1 MEVALPE
8 ADHALALPFFVAV
21 DTLAR
26 VEQLHLAEDQLVLAE
41 AMEVGLLGDLK
52 QL

>member
-1 MEVALPE
+1 MPE
-8 ADHALALPFFVAV
+8 ADRALALPFFIAV

-26 VEQLHLAEDQLVLAE
+26 VEQLDLGEEQLALAE
-41 AMEVGLLGDLK
+41 ALEVGLLGDLK